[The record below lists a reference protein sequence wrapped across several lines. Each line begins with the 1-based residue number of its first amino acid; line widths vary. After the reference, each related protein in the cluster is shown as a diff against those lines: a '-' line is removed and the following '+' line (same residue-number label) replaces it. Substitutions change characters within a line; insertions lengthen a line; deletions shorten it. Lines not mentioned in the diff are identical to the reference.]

1 MIQYDWMFG
10 TEFTKMEKKKTVENN
25 KNKLTNCYF
34 HKIKKLTSFIS
45 LVREKKGEMTQIT
58 RIKKQRKEY

>member
-1 MIQYDWMFG
+1 MIWYDWMFG
-10 TEFTKMEKKKTVENN
+10 TEFTKMEKSKTVENK

-45 LVREKKGEMTQIT
+45 LVRGKK
-58 RIKKQRKEY
+58 KER